1 MSIRLKIILVVL
13 PLLIVSV
20 VLVGMSSYF
29 VAASSV
35 TGVAREFLAFKASEL
50 EKYAEGQ
57 WGLLAD
63 NGLVGRPDMEG
74 AAKAAVESFAM
85 SILRSS
91 TEAIFAVD
99 SKGNVDMRATG
110 EGASRFEP
118 QKSDTAE
125 FASLAKESKRGFV
138 SIDIGG
144 KARVASAFPFK
155 PFGWEVLVTE
165 ERAAFYGEV
174 EAITRTTV
182 EILAAAI
189 VLALLLLL
197 LLARYLTRPIEE
209 VVTAMRRI
217 ISSNDLSE
225 RVPVEY
231 NDEIGQL
238 SHTFNVMLGELDKA
252 YREIKRYAF
261 DAVVAQKREAKI
273 RNIFQLYVPKDVIDQ
288 VFLNP
293 ETMLVGDNR
302 VLSILFADI
311 RSFTSISERMA
322 PDALVQSLN
331 RYFSAMVD
339 VIMGRGGVVDKYIG
353 DAIMAFFGAPV
364 HHEDAALQSVL
375 AGLEMDEALDRYNAE
390 QRASGGPEFHIGLG
404 INYGVVTVG
413 NIGCEKKMNYT
424 VIGDMVNLASRLE
437 GLTKVYHEPIL
448 ISESVEMKLRGVLP
462 TRLIDT
468 VAVKGKKRGV
478 RIYTVRK
485 KIDDRE
491 AEIWA
496 IHEKA
501 MADYYRRDFE
511 SGKGG
516 FQRVLSLKNDDSTA
530 ALFLERADKYLKAP
544 PPGDWDGVEVMTEK

>member
-50 EKYAEGQ
+50 EKYADSQ

-63 NGLVGRPDMEG
+63 NGLVGRPDMET
-74 AAKAAVESFAM
+74 AAKAAVESFAT
-85 SILRSS
+85 SILRSP
-91 TEAIFAVD
+91 TEAIIAVGAD
-99 SKGNVDMRATG
+99 GSVGMRALG
-110 EGASRFEP
+110 EGASKLELDS
-118 QKSDTAE
+118 SDKTRL
-125 FASLAKESKRGFV
+125 ASLAREAKRGFI
-138 SIDIGG
+138 SLDIAGS
-144 KARVASAFPFK
+144 ARVASAFPFK

-189 VLALLLLL
+189 ILALLLLL

-209 VVTAMRRI
+209 VVAAMRRI

-252 YREIKRYAF
+252 YGEIKRYAF

-353 DAIMAFFGAPV
+353 DAIMAFFGAPL
-364 HHEDAALQSVL
+364 HHEDDALQSVL
-375 AGLEMDEALDRYNAE
+375 AGLEMGEALERYNAE
-390 QRASGGPEFHIGLG
+390 QRAAGGPEFHIGIG

-437 GLTKVYHEPIL
+437 GLTKLYHEPIL

-468 VAVKGKKRGV
+468 VAVKGKQQGV
-478 RIYTVRK
+478 RIYTARK
-485 KIDDRE
+485 RIDERV

-501 MADYYRRDFE
+501 MEAYYGRDFA
-511 SGKGG
+511 SARAG
-516 FQRVLSLKNDDSTA
+516 FQRVLSLAKDDRA
-530 ALFLERADKYLKAP
+530 ASLLLERAEGYLKSP
-544 PPGDWDGVEVMTEK
+544 PPADWDGVEVLTEK